1 MSSHTR
7 AVAEA
12 FSGHRFADA
21 YNSLAPDV
29 RWTTVGGTT
38 TDGKAA
44 VIAVCE
50 ETLAELE
57 TTNTQF
63 TRFVVAADDATAAV
77 DATGRYTQPDGQVSV
92 VSSCDISEFRDGL
105 VAQITSY
112 AVEETD

>member
-1 MSSHTR
+1 MSSPTR

-12 FSGHRFADA
+12 FSSHRFADT
-21 YNSLAPDV
+21 YDSLAPDV
-29 RWTTVGGTT
+29 RWTTVGGST

-50 ETLAELE
+50 DTLAELAG
-57 TTNTQF
+57 TTTQF

-77 DATGRYTQPDGQVSV
+77 DTTSRYTQPDGQVSV
-92 VSSCDISEFRDGL
+92 VSSCDIYEFRGG
-105 VAQITSY
+105 VVTQITSY